1 MSFVHKFQEPLNKT
15 NVNDIHV
22 NQISLYQSMGNL
34 QLNSDMIQQNLAEE
48 QIKLWDLERNT
59 LQQGVFVPRASL
71 AAKGSLNG
79 RLVMVTRSETTRRP
93 TIKIFLPI
101 NPESEAYIFIKLKSL
116 FLKTNRAYFGIYL

>member
-59 LQQGVFVPRASL
+59 LQQGVFVPRVSL

-79 RLVMVTRSETTRRP
+79 RLVMVT
-93 TIKIFLPI
+93 
-101 NPESEAYIFIKLKSL
+101 
-116 FLKTNRAYFGIYL
+116 

>member
-1 MSFVHKFQEPLNKT
+1 
-15 NVNDIHV
+15 
-22 NQISLYQSMGNL
+22 MGNL

-79 RLVMVTRSETTRRP
+79 RLVMVT
-93 TIKIFLPI
+93 
-101 NPESEAYIFIKLKSL
+101 
-116 FLKTNRAYFGIYL
+116 

>member
-1 MSFVHKFQEPLNKT
+1 MSFVQNFQEPLNKT
-15 NVNDIHV
+15 NINDIHV

-79 RLVMVTRSETTRRP
+79 RLVMVT
-93 TIKIFLPI
+93 
-101 NPESEAYIFIKLKSL
+101 
-116 FLKTNRAYFGIYL
+116 